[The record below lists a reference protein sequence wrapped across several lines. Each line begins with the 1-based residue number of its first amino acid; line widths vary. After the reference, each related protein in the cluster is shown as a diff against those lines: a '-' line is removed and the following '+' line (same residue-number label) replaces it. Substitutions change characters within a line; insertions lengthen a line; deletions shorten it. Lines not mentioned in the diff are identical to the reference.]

1 MSSGTL
7 TLLELPLHC
16 SAGMLHCMCMH
27 GDGKESMLVRTRV
40 VCAMRMSAR
49 GQEPAISMQVPSQ
62 TNTHIHPPCDGTHA
76 KHDGLYQKSGFAD
89 LATQSCRQHCMLMP
103 PLCPS

>member
-76 KHDGLYQKSGFAD
+76 KHDGLYQKSG
-89 LATQSCRQHCMLMP
+89 S
-103 PLCPS
+103 